1 MILLLSVLWTFFK
14 IGLFAYGGGYAAV
27 ALIISEVI
35 NTRHWITSTDFLQ
48 ILTLAEITPGPIAI
62 NTATFVGYQ
71 IAGLPGSV
79 VATLSIIL
87 PSLILVTTAFHF
99 YRRIEN
105 LAQIKS
111 IMSALRPA
119 VLAVLISAVISLVK
133 PALTSAGPIIIFAA
147 ILPAYLRFKLHPLFL
162 ILLAGLAGLI
172 IGLP

>member
-1 MILLLSVLWTFFK
+1 MTLLLDILWTFFK

-48 ILTLAEITPGPIAI
+48 ILTLAEMTPGPIAI

-71 IAGLPGSV
+71 VAGLPGSA
-79 VATLSIIL
+79 VATLGIIL

-99 YRRIEN
+99 YRKIEN

-111 IMSALRPA
+111 IMSAMRPA
-119 VLAVLISAVISLVK
+119 VLAILISAVISLAK
-133 PALTSAGPIIIFAA
+133 PTLTSIISVAIFSIVLLAS
-147 ILPAYLRFKLHPLFL
+147 LRFKLNPLLL
-162 ILLAGLAGLI
+162 ILLAGSAGL
-172 IGLP
+172 LANAL

>member
-1 MILLLSVLWTFFK
+1 MTLFLDILWTFFK

-48 ILTLAEITPGPIAI
+48 ILTLAEMTPGPIAI

-71 IAGLPGSV
+71 VAGLPGSA
-79 VATLSIIL
+79 VATLGIIL

-99 YRRIEN
+99 YRKIEN

-111 IMSALRPA
+111 IMSAMRPA
-119 VLAVLISAVISLVK
+119 VLAILISAVISLAK
-133 PALTSAGPIIIFAA
+133 PTLTSIISVAIFSIVLLAS
-147 ILPAYLRFKLHPLFL
+147 LRFKLNPLLL
-162 ILLAGLAGLI
+162 ILLAGSAGL
-172 IGLP
+172 LANAL